1 MLVYGMLRKILSARG
16 VIPVVMCFQVVPLL
30 VFPLSSYSVKS
41 QEWWLPV
48 LLTVLVFISLVQ
60 LLIRK
65 SQAMWPWYLV
75 SFAQGINII
84 SRLMMLL
91 PHATQNNE
99 GVQNFNAVYFLVA
112 IAAMILSAFEIW
124 YCDLPEVRRNT
135 LSAH

>member
-1 MLVYGMLRKILSARG
+1 MLRKILSARG

-48 LLTVLVFISLVQ
+48 FLTVLVLISLVQ

-91 PHATQNNE
+91 PHTTQNNE
-99 GVQNFNAVYFLVA
+99 GVQNFNAVYFVVA
-112 IAAMILSAFEIW
+112 VVAMLLSAFEIW
-124 YCDLPEVRRNT
+124 YSDLPEVRRNI
-135 LSAH
+135 LSA

>member
-48 LLTVLVFISLVQ
+48 LLTVLVLISLAQ

-65 SQAMWPWYLV
+65 SQTLWPWYLV
-75 SFAQGINII
+75 SFAQGVNII

-91 PHATQNNE
+91 PHATKNNE
-99 GVQNFNAVYFLVA
+99 GVQYFNGVYVIVA
-112 IAAMILSAFEIW
+112 IAAMLLSAFEIW
-124 YCDLPEVRRNT
+124 YSDLPEVRRNL
-135 LSAH
+135 LSA